1 MRVKNHLSLKVILY
15 VHYSSFFLPVHL
27 QYAGTKI
34 DYFRGGVLYDLTS
47 ALALYSIS
55 NSSNY
60 LFNCPLSIYI
70 IGGLRKMLLGKNIFT
85 LDILVTLIYF
95 FYSSFLCLFHSTFFY
110 FIDIIEAINVY
121 IYTCLSLGLESTVPK
136 SSNYTYQINISPF

>member
-1 MRVKNHLSLKVILY
+1 
-15 VHYSSFFLPVHL
+15 
-27 QYAGTKI
+27 
-34 DYFRGGVLYDLTS
+34 VLYDLTS
-47 ALALYSIS
+47 ALALFSIS
-55 NSSNY
+55 NCANY

-95 FYSSFLCLFHSTFFY
+95 FTLLFYVLFHSTFFY
-110 FIDIIEAINVY
+110 FNDMIEAINVY

-136 SSNYTYQINISPF
+136 SSKYTYQINISPF